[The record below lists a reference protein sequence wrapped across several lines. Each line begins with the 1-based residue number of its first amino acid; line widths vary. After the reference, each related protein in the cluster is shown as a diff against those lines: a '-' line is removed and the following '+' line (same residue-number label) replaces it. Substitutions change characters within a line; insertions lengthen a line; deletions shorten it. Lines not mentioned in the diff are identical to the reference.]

1 MKPETRCRLEFF
13 GIVFFLQSFQREE
26 AEYASPEAK
35 SLSEDK
41 EDR

>member
-1 MKPETRCRLEFF
+1 MQTGVLWDC
-13 GIVFFLQSFQREE
+13 FFLQSSRREE

-35 SLSEDK
+35 SLTEDK